1 MRLAVLNSGV
11 FTQEELQDRFADL
24 VNKILFWTE
33 LELNLPM
40 GKATT
45 IMTKT
50 GGEETIPTLK
60 FRAGIL
66 MNIDLLREELEEIR
80 PFLWRWSVED
90 GNVTE

>member
-50 GGEETIPTLK
+50 GGKETIPTLK